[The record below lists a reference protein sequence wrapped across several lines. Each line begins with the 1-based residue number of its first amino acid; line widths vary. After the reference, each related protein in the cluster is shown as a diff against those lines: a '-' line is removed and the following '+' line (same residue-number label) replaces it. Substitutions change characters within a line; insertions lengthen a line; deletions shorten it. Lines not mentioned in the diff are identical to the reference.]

1 MNLKDRVGI
10 LGGTFNPVHDAHLT
24 IARTALGQCGLS
36 RILFVPNG
44 TPPGKR
50 TQKDPGREHR
60 FRMVAEAIRGEER
73 YSVSRIEVDRD
84 GPSYTIDTI
93 RALKDDY
100 SEGICLI
107 VGADC
112 LMEIDTWREPDAIL
126 ASLPIV
132 VAPRVGVRL
141 DALEPERFRDASIY
155 VLDMPEV
162 EVSSTALRER
172 VRRGAS
178 IDDSVPS
185 AVARYIEENGLYR
198 GAEQA

>member
-1 MNLKDRVGI
+1 MKGRVGV
-10 LGGTFNPVHDAHLT
+10 LGGTFNPIHNAHLL
-24 IARTALGQCGLS
+24 IARAALEQCALS

-50 TQKDPGREHR
+50 IEKDPGREHR
-60 FRMVAEAIRGEER
+60 FRMVAAAIDGEEAF
-73 YSVSRIEVDRD
+73 SVSRIEVDRD

-93 RALKDDY
+93 RALKDDCP
-100 SEGICLI
+100 EGICLI

-132 VAPRVGVRL
+132 VAPRVHVELGAL
-141 DALEPERFRDASIY
+141 DSDRFRKASICE
-155 VLDMPEV
+155 LDMPEV

-178 IDDSVPS
+178 IEKAVPE
-185 AVARYIEENGLYR
+185 AVSKYIRNHGLYR
-198 GAEQA
+198 GADEA